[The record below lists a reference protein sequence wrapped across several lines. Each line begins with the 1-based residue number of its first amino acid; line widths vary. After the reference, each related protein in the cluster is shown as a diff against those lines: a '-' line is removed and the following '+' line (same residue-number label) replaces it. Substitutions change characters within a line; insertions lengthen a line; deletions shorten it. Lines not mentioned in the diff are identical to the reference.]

1 MMRPALTLL
10 ACAMLTAAAESRH
23 IEGNRRS
30 PVRVVIY
37 EDLAC
42 SDCANFRA
50 VMDETLLPRF
60 AATVAFEHR
69 DFPLP
74 KHIWARRAA
83 IAARHFERG
92 NGEMSV
98 AWRRFALKNLREI
111 TDANFNEYLERF
123 AREQKA
129 DAAAAVKALSDPA
142 LAAAVEQDYQEGVA
156 RGISR
161 TPTVMVNGLP
171 FIEKFPVEEI
181 VNAIAAAVKESGQ

>member
-1 MMRPALTLL
+1 
-10 ACAMLTAAAESRH
+10 MLTAAAEPRH

-129 DAAAAVKALSDPA
+129 DAAAAVKALADPA

-161 TPTVMVNGLP
+161 TPTVLVNGLP
-171 FIEKFPVEEI
+171 FIEKFPLEEI